1 MTEKDVNAAGGDQ
14 LAAREEVPGRRPA
27 ERGRVLVVDDEPNV
41 VELVRLYLTREG
53 FLVLEASDGEQALA
67 MARATPPPDLMI
79 LDLMLP
85 GLDGWEVCRRVRSF
99 SSLPIIMLTARGED
113 IDRIVGL
120 ELGADD
126 YLAKP
131 FHPRELVARV
141 KAVLRRVQSGAGQ
154 GWAAVAGGGEGGTA
168 QREDARG
175 IASVAAP
182 GAAGATTATG
192 PAELSTLK
200 YPGLV
205 IDRLAREVW
214 VEGERVNLTP
224 KEFDLLWQ
232 LASSPGRTFTRE
244 ELLELVWGYDFF
256 GSDRTVD
263 VHIKRLREKL
273 ERHHDAPRYL
283 QTVWGIGYKF
293 DPLAGQGR
301 G

>member
-1 MTEKDVNAAGGDQ
+1 MTQGSGGY
-14 LAAREEVPGRRPA
+14 
-27 ERGRVLVVDDEPNV
+27 ERGRILVVDDEPNV

-53 FLVLEASDGEQALA
+53 FAVLDAGDGEQALA
-67 MARATPPPDLMI
+67 LAQGVPPPDLMI

-113 IDRIVGL
+113 VDRIVGL

-131 FHPRELVARV
+131 FNPRELVARV
-141 KAVLRRVQSGAGQ
+141 KAVLRRVQARGGQ
-154 GWAAVAGGGEGGTA
+154 GRSLAATGAEGEAPEAPISASAAV
-168 QREDARG
+168 
-175 IASVAAP
+175 SPVATPA
-182 GAAGATTATG
+182 TAT
-192 PAELSTLK
+192 EFTIR

-214 VEGERVNLTP
+214 VQGERTNLTP

-232 LASSPGRTFTRE
+232 LAASPGRSFTRE

-273 ERHHDAPRYL
+273 ERDHDAPRYL

>member
-1 MTEKDVNAAGGDQ
+1 MTQGSGGY
-14 LAAREEVPGRRPA
+14 
-27 ERGRVLVVDDEPNV
+27 ERGRILVVDDEPNV

-53 FLVLEASDGEQALA
+53 FAVLDAGDGEQALA
-67 MARATPPPDLMI
+67 LAQGVPPPDLMI

-113 IDRIVGL
+113 VDRIVGL

-131 FHPRELVARV
+131 FNPRELVARV
-141 KAVLRRVQSGAGQ
+141 KAVLRRVQARGGQ
-154 GWAAVAGGGEGGTA
+154 GRSLAATGAEGEAPEAPISASAAVSPVATPATA
-168 QREDARG
+168 EFTIR
-175 IASVAAP
+175 
-182 GAAGATTATG
+182 
-192 PAELSTLK
+192 

-214 VEGERVNLTP
+214 VQGERTNLTP

-232 LASSPGRTFTRE
+232 LAASPGRSFTRE

-273 ERHHDAPRYL
+273 ERDHDTPRYL

>member
-1 MTEKDVNAAGGDQ
+1 MTQGSNGY
-14 LAAREEVPGRRPA
+14 
-27 ERGRVLVVDDEPNV
+27 ERGRILVVDDEPNV

-53 FLVLEASDGEQALA
+53 FAVLDAGDGEQALA
-67 MARATPPPDLMI
+67 LAQGVPPPDLMI

-113 IDRIVGL
+113 VDRIVGL

-131 FHPRELVARV
+131 FNPRELVARV
-141 KAVLRRVQSGAGQ
+141 KAVLRRVQ
-154 GWAAVAGGGEGGTA
+154 AGGGQGRSLAATGAEGEAPVAT
-168 QREDARG
+168 
-175 IASVAAP
+175 ISASSAVSPVATPA
-182 GAAGATTATG
+182 TAT
-192 PAELSTLK
+192 EFTIR

-214 VEGERVNLTP
+214 VQGERTNLTP

-232 LASSPGRTFTRE
+232 LAASPGRSFTRE

-273 ERHHDAPRYL
+273 ERDHDAPRYL

>member
-1 MTEKDVNAAGGDQ
+1 MILDGLGDVKMVGGFMTQGSGGY
-14 LAAREEVPGRRPA
+14 
-27 ERGRVLVVDDEPNV
+27 ERGRILVVDDEPNV

-53 FLVLEASDGEQALA
+53 FAVLDAGDGEQALA
-67 MARATPPPDLMI
+67 LAQGVPPPDLMI

-113 IDRIVGL
+113 VDRIVGL

-131 FHPRELVARV
+131 FNPRELVARV
-141 KAVLRRVQSGAGQ
+141 KAVLRRVQARGGQ
-154 GWAAVAGGGEGGTA
+154 GRSLAATGAEGEAPEAPISASAAVSPVATPATA
-168 QREDARG
+168 EFTIR
-175 IASVAAP
+175 
-182 GAAGATTATG
+182 
-192 PAELSTLK
+192 

-214 VEGERVNLTP
+214 VQGERTNLTP

-232 LASSPGRTFTRE
+232 LAASPGRSFTRE

-273 ERHHDAPRYL
+273 ERDHDTPRYL

>member
-1 MTEKDVNAAGGDQ
+1 MTQGSNGY
-14 LAAREEVPGRRPA
+14 
-27 ERGRVLVVDDEPNV
+27 ERGRILVVDDEPNV

-53 FLVLEASDGEQALA
+53 FAVLDAGDGEQALA
-67 MARATPPPDLMI
+67 LAQGVPPPDLMI

-113 IDRIVGL
+113 VDRIVGL

-131 FHPRELVARV
+131 FNPRELVARV
-141 KAVLRRVQSGAGQ
+141 KAVLRRVQ
-154 GWAAVAGGGEGGTA
+154 AGGGQGRSLAATGAEG
-168 QREDARG
+168 E
-175 IASVAAP
+175 AP
-182 GAAGATTATG
+182 GATISASSAVSPVATPATAT
-192 PAELSTLK
+192 EFTIR

-214 VEGERVNLTP
+214 VQGERTNLTP

-232 LASSPGRTFTRE
+232 LAASPGRSFTRE

-273 ERHHDAPRYL
+273 ERDHDAPRYL